1 MSLSVSIA
9 STKQDREIC
18 FHLRHEVFVVEQ
30 DVPEDMELDEHDET
44 DAVHFLGYAGTHAVA
59 AARIVMIEYSAKIGR
74 MVVVK
79 NARGNNFGVEM
90 MQVMIDYAKKTP
102 DCGEVVLDAQ
112 IQATAFYERLGF
124 TARGNEFMDAGITHI
139 HMVRQL

>member
-59 AARIVMIEYSAKIGR
+59 AARIVMIENSAKIGR

-90 MQVMIDYAKKTP
+90 MQAMIDYAKKTP

-112 IQATAFYERLGF
+112 VQATAFYERLGF
-124 TARGNEFMDAGITHI
+124 TVCGNEFMDAGITHI
-139 HMVRQL
+139 HMVRPL

>member
-18 FHLRHEVFVVEQ
+18 FRLRHEVFVVEQ
-30 DVPEDMELDEHDET
+30 DVPEDMELDEHDKT
-44 DAVHFLGYAGTHAVA
+44 DAVHFLGHTGIHAVA
-59 AARIVMIEYSAKIGR
+59 AARVVMIENSAKIGR

-90 MQVMIDYAKKTP
+90 MQAMIEHAKKTP
-102 DCGEVVLDAQ
+102 DCREVVLDAQ
-112 IQATAFYERLGF
+112 IQATAFYQRLGF
-124 TARGNEFMDAGITHI
+124 SVRGNEFMDAGIAHI
-139 HMVRQL
+139 NMVRPL